1 METQWASRDR
11 QELEQAIWRYMTE
24 APCGPMPAG
33 ETISRDR
40 FGSGAKRHTG
50 VVSRRARTRNA
61 YAFDLWLAHLALLE
75 QALEVAPIPWQ
86 ELRAEELD
94 GLLLLRAARE
104 RFRREYHPC
113 AECGAPVKGKICP
126 RCGAVR

>member
-11 QELEQAIWRYMTE
+11 EELEHAIWRHLTE
-24 APCGPMPAG
+24 QAFAPMAAG
-33 ETISRDR
+33 E
-40 FGSGAKRHTG
+40 GAH
-50 VVSRRARTRNA
+50 RRRGRSRNA
-61 YAFDLWLAHLALLE
+61 YAFDLWIGHLALVE

-86 ELRAEELD
+86 ELRADELD

-104 RFRREYHPC
+104 RFRREYHSC
-113 AECGAPVKGKICP
+113 VECGAPMRGKICP